1 MKNAVSKKFGR
12 PDLAVVVGLIPGIA
26 SLIFEK

>member
-1 MKNAVSKKFGR
+1 MKYAVSKRFGR
-12 PDLAVVVGLIPGIA
+12 PALSVVVGLIPGIA

>member
-1 MKNAVSKKFGR
+1 MKNTLSKKFGG
-12 PDLAVVVGLIPGIA
+12 PALAVVVGLIPGIA

>member
-1 MKNAVSKKFGR
+1 MKIAIFKKFVG
-12 PDLAVVVGLIPGIA
+12 PALAVAVGLIPGIA

>member
-1 MKNAVSKKFGR
+1 MKNAVLKKFGR
-12 PDLAVVVGLIPGIA
+12 PALAVAVGLIPGIA

>member
-1 MKNAVSKKFGR
+1 MKNAISNKFGS
-12 PDLAVVVGLIPGIA
+12 PALAVVVGLIPGIA

>member
-1 MKNAVSKKFGR
+1 MKNAISKKFGR
-12 PDLAVVVGLIPGIA
+12 PAPAVVAGLIPGIA

>member
-1 MKNAVSKKFGR
+1 MKNAISKKFGC
-12 PDLAVVVGLIPGIA
+12 PALAVVVGLIPGIA

>member
-1 MKNAVSKKFGR
+1 MKNAISKKFGGPAR
-12 PDLAVVVGLIPGIA
+12 AVAVGLIPGIA

>member
-1 MKNAVSKKFGR
+1 MKNTVSKPFGG
-12 PDLAVVVGLIPGIA
+12 PTLAGVIGLIPGIA

>member
-1 MKNAVSKKFGR
+1 MKNARSNKFGR
-12 PDLAVVVGLIPGIA
+12 PAPAVVAGLIPGIA